1 LCEPELRPKCAATP
15 TLTYKQSA
23 HGLLSRDGSALRID
37 VFAKVRVD
45 AAVLHR
51 VGEQIAPSPYG
62 LSATMCSHG
71 LPSASDAAADGAL
84 CTASKCRS
92 VVTRTVDLGKG
103 KAIARGNKTILR
115 ARFDHPS
122 LYLSAICAIFVN
134 RSECAL

>member
-1 LCEPELRPKCAATP
+1 MRGERLSALMRTTADRIERIALQIFAPSAARRRATHGPQPSRYLLFGPQPALCEPELRPKCAATP

-71 LPSASDAAADGAL
+71 LA
-84 CTASKCRS
+84 
-92 VVTRTVDLGKG
+92 V
-103 KAIARGNKTILR
+103 
-115 ARFDHPS
+115 RF
-122 LYLSAICAIFVN
+122 
-134 RSECAL
+134 